1 MKVVLSELL
10 PDGGAA
16 GRHPIIHLTD
26 GCAGG
31 RLLPP
36 GLQTLAFIFILSAAV
51 QSRQQNHPFSLQTR
65 WPLELCLDA
74 ACTCARA
81 HVCPRSAGLTSV
93 PTGHQ
98 QSMVLFSLLLFTR
111 LGRPSALCVC
121 LSSESS
127 RCVQVPAASWPRPPA
142 ARLSPLTF
150 SFHYDAGGQYLEK
163 AEDPIS
169 ASAHRKQADS
179 QGRRRK
185 LTTPIQGRPRP

>member
-51 QSRQQNHPFSLQTR
+51 QSRQQSDRFSLQTR
-65 WPLELCLDA
+65 WPLDLCLDA
-74 ACTCARA
+74 ACTCA
-81 HVCPRSAGLTSV
+81 C
-93 PTGHQ
+93 
-98 QSMVLFSLLLFTR
+98 M
-111 LGRPSALCVC
+111 SALGPLDSHLSQLDTTKAWFCFPCFYSPAWVVLLSFC

-127 RCVQVPAASWPRPPA
+127 RCVQVPADSWPRPPA
-142 ARLSPLTF
+142 ARLSPLAF
-150 SFHYDAGGQYLEK
+150 SFHYDAGGQYLET

-185 LTTPIQGRPRP
+185 LATPTQG